1 MTPVKDSTQRLH
13 GGQHGQAF
21 PKPRADIN
29 VMSTE
34 WSFRDY
40 KMASWAHYAL
50 TPYVPSTA
58 DKACSCTYSFISSYL
73 PFASMN
79 QTLCLGLRHRNVQGS
94 APTCHVGQRDEDES
108 IPHPLCRPWSPLPGR
123 QSCTH
128 HLPSHFPQHIAPS
141 SPLPTGLCALVLR
154 PAPTPFL
161 SCFTWRKCLPSL
173 LKDGCFWRRQ
183 AGKAKLVLSE
193 KNNFQQQIL
202 M

>member
-1 MTPVKDSTQRLH
+1 MTPVKDSAQQLH

-34 WSFRDY
+34 WGLRDY

-50 TPYVPSTA
+50 TPYVPFTA

-79 QTLCLGLRHRNVQGS
+79 QTMCLGLRHRNVQGS

-141 SPLPTGLCALVLR
+141 SPLPTILCVQPPHLFSAAL
-154 PAPTPFL
+154 PGGNAFPL
-161 SCFTWRKCLPSL
+161 SSKMAASGGSRQGGPSWCCQ
-173 LKDGCFWRRQ
+173 KKIASNSRY
-183 AGKAKLVLSE
+183 
-193 KNNFQQQIL
+193 
-202 M
+202 